1 MFATALIMDVDY
13 KKSGNFSGVR
23 MKRENAYL
31 SDKQVAVL
39 KDKLLSEKERISNK
53 KMEQEQYQLDRNEL
67 SDPLDEASVNT
78 QTSHDIRFINR
89 ENFYLKKINK
99 SLDAMTRG
107 TYGLCEECDGE
118 IGFERLNARLTAEMC
133 IACKEEAEMLENN
146 NFFDK
151 KSKSLGRALHD
162 TIR

>member
-1 MFATALIMDVDY
+1 
-13 KKSGNFSGVR
+13 

-31 SDKQVAVL
+31 NEKQIAIL
-39 KDKLLSEKERISNK
+39 KDKLLAEKERISNK
-53 KMEQEQYQLDRNEL
+53 KLEQEKYQLDKNEL

-89 ENFYLKKINK
+89 ENFFLKKVNK
-99 SLDAMTRG
+99 SLDAISRG

-118 IGFERLNARLTAEMC
+118 IGFERLNARLTAELC
-133 IACKEEAEMLENN
+133 IICKEEAEAAENN

-162 TIR
+162 TVR

>member
-1 MFATALIMDVDY
+1 MTVKI
-13 KKSGNFSGVR
+13 
-23 MKRENAYL
+23 KRENSYL
-31 SDKQVAVL
+31 TDKQMAVL

-53 KMEQEQYQLDRNEL
+53 KSEQEQYQLDKNEL

-99 SLDAMTRG
+99 SLEAITRG
-107 TYGLCEECDGE
+107 TYGLCDECDSE
-118 IGFERLNARLTAEMC
+118 IGYERLNARLTAELC
-133 IACKEEAEMLENN
+133 IACKEEAEHLENN

>member
-1 MFATALIMDVDY
+1 MFATALIRNGM
-13 KKSGNFSGVR
+13 SQFFSGVK

-31 SDKQVAVL
+31 SDKQVEIL
-39 KDKLLSEKERISNK
+39 KEKLLAEKERISNK
-53 KMEQEQYQLDRNEL
+53 KLEQESYQLDRNEL
-67 SDPLDEASVNT
+67 ADPLDEASINQ
-78 QTSHDIRFINR
+78 QTSQDIRFINR

-99 SLDAMTRG
+99 SLSAINKG
-107 TYGLCEECDGE
+107 TYGLCEECDAE
-118 IGFERLNARLTAEMC
+118 IGFDRLNARLTAELC
-133 IACKEEAEMLENN
+133 IACKEEAEMAENN

>member
-1 MFATALIMDVDY
+1 MTV
-13 KKSGNFSGVR
+13 KT
-23 MKRENAYL
+23 KRENAYL
-31 SDKQVAVL
+31 TEKQIAVL
-39 KDKLLSEKERISNK
+39 KDKLLAEKERISNK
-53 KMEQEQYQLDRNEL
+53 KLEQEKYQLDKNEL

-107 TYGLCEECDGE
+107 TYGLCDECDAE
-118 IGFERLNARLTAEMC
+118 IGYERLVARLTAELC
-133 IACKEEAEMLENN
+133 IACKEEAEHLENN

>member
-1 MFATALIMDVDY
+1 
-13 KKSGNFSGVR
+13 

-31 SDKQVAVL
+31 NNKQIAVL

-53 KMEQEQYQLDRNEL
+53 KLEQEKYQLDKNEL

-99 SLDAMTRG
+99 SLEAITRG
-107 TYGLCEECDGE
+107 TYGLCDECDAE
-118 IGFERLNARLTAEMC
+118 IGYERLNARLTAELC
-133 IACKEEAEMLENN
+133 IGCKEEAEHLENN
-146 NFFDK
+146 NFYDK

>member
-1 MFATALIMDVDY
+1 
-13 KKSGNFSGVR
+13 
-23 MKRENAYL
+23 
-31 SDKQVAVL
+31 
-39 KDKLLSEKERISNK
+39 
-53 KMEQEQYQLDRNEL
+53 L

-99 SLDAMTRG
+99 SLDAMSRG
-107 TYGLCEECDGE
+107 TYGLCEECDAE

-133 IACKEEAEMLENN
+133 IVCKEEAENAENN

-162 TIR
+162 TTR

>member
-1 MFATALIMDVDY
+1 
-13 KKSGNFSGVR
+13 

-31 SDKQVAVL
+31 NNKQLAVL

-53 KMEQEQYQLDRNEL
+53 KLEQEKYQLDKNEL

-99 SLDAMTRG
+99 SLDAITRG
-107 TYGLCEECDGE
+107 TYGLCDECDAE
-118 IGFERLNARLTAEMC
+118 IGYDRLNARLTAELC
-133 IACKEEAEMLENN
+133 IACKEEAEHQENN
-146 NFFDK
+146 NFYDK

-162 TIR
+162 TLR

>member
-1 MFATALIMDVDY
+1 
-13 KKSGNFSGVR
+13 

-31 SDKQVAVL
+31 SDKQIAVL
-39 KDKLLSEKERISNK
+39 KDKLLSEKERITNK
-53 KMEQEQYQLDRNEL
+53 KLEQEQYQLDRNEL

-99 SLDAMTRG
+99 SLEAMARG
-107 TYGLCEECDGE
+107 TYGLCEECDAE

-133 IACKEEAEMLENN
+133 IVCKEEAENAENN

-162 TIR
+162 TTR

>member
-1 MFATALIMDVDY
+1 
-13 KKSGNFSGVR
+13 

-31 SDKQVAVL
+31 SEKQITIL
-39 KDKLLSEKERISNK
+39 KEKLLAEKERITNK
-53 KMEQEQYQLDRNEL
+53 KMEEEQYQLDRNEL

-99 SLDAMTRG
+99 TLDAILRG

-133 IACKEEAEMLENN
+133 ITCKEEAELAENS

-162 TIR
+162 VIR

>member
-1 MFATALIMDVDY
+1 
-13 KKSGNFSGVR
+13 

-31 SDKQVAVL
+31 TDKQISIL
-39 KDKLLSEKERISNK
+39 KDQLLSEKERITNK
-53 KMEQEQYQLDRNEL
+53 KQDQDNYQLDKNEL

-99 SLDAMTRG
+99 SLIAMGRG
-107 TYGLCEECDGE
+107 TYGLCDECDAE
-118 IGFERLNARLTAEMC
+118 ISFERLNARLTADLC
-133 IACKEEAEMLENN
+133 IACKEEAEHAENN
-146 NFFDK
+146 NFYDK

-162 TIR
+162 ISR

>member
-1 MFATALIMDVDY
+1 
-13 KKSGNFSGVR
+13 

-31 SDKQVAVL
+31 SDKQIAIL
-39 KDKLLSEKERISNK
+39 KDKLLAEKERISNK
-53 KMEQEQYQLDRNEL
+53 KLEQDNYSLDKNEL

-89 ENFYLKKINK
+89 ENFFLKKVNK
-99 SLDAMTRG
+99 SLEAINRG
-107 TYGLCEECDGE
+107 TYGLCEECDAE
-118 IGFERLNARLTAEMC
+118 IGFERLSARLTAELC
-133 IACKEEAEMLENN
+133 IACKEEAEMAENN

-162 TIR
+162 NVR

>member
-1 MFATALIMDVDY
+1 
-13 KKSGNFSGVR
+13 

-31 SDKQVAVL
+31 SDKQIETL
-39 KDKLLSEKERISNK
+39 KEKLLSEKERITNK
-53 KMEQEQYQLDRNEL
+53 KLEQESYQLDKNEL
-67 SDPLDEASVNT
+67 ADPLDEASINT

-99 SLDAMTRG
+99 SLEAVSKG
-107 TYGLCEECDGE
+107 TYGLCEECDAE
-118 IGFERLNARLTAEMC
+118 IGFERLNARLTAELC

-162 TIR
+162 TVR

>member
-1 MFATALIMDVDY
+1 
-13 KKSGNFSGVR
+13 

-31 SDKQVAVL
+31 SDKQIVIL

-53 KMEQEQYQLDRNEL
+53 KTEEEQYQLDRNEL

-89 ENFYLKKINK
+89 ENFLLKKINK
-99 SLDAMTRG
+99 SLEAVVRG
-107 TYGLCEECDGE
+107 TYGLCADCDAE
-118 IGFERLNARLTAEMC
+118 IGFERLNARLTADMC
-133 IACKEEAEMLENN
+133 IVCKEEAEMLEKN

-162 TIR
+162 TTR

>member
-1 MFATALIMDVDY
+1 
-13 KKSGNFSGVR
+13 

-31 SDKQVAVL
+31 SDKQVAIL
-39 KDKLLSEKERISNK
+39 KDKLLSEKERIANK
-53 KMEQEQYQLDRNEL
+53 KLEQESYQLDRNEL

-99 SLDAMTRG
+99 SLDAMNRG
-107 TYGLCEECDGE
+107 TYGLCEECDAE
-118 IGFERLNARLTAEMC
+118 IGFERLNARLTAELC
-133 IACKEEAEMLENN
+133 IACKEEAEMAENN

-162 TIR
+162 TTR

>member
-1 MFATALIMDVDY
+1 
-13 KKSGNFSGVR
+13 

-31 SDKQVAVL
+31 TEKQIAIL
-39 KDKLLSEKERISNK
+39 KDKLLAEKERISNK
-53 KMEQEQYQLDRNEL
+53 KLEQEKYQLDKNEL

-89 ENFYLKKINK
+89 ENFFLKKVNK
-99 SLDAMTRG
+99 SLEAINRG
-107 TYGLCEECDGE
+107 TYGLCEECDAE
-118 IGFERLNARLTAEMC
+118 IGFERLNARLTAELC
-133 IACKEEAEMLENN
+133 IVCKEEAEQAENN

>member
-1 MFATALIMDVDY
+1 
-13 KKSGNFSGVR
+13 

-31 SDKQVAVL
+31 SDKQIAIL
-39 KDKLLSEKERISNK
+39 KDQLLAEKERISNK
-53 KMEQEQYQLDRNEL
+53 KLEQDNYSLDKNEL

-89 ENFYLKKINK
+89 ENFFLKKVSK
-99 SLDAMTRG
+99 SLDAINRG

-118 IGFERLNARLTAEMC
+118 IGFERLSARLTAELC
-133 IACKEEAEMLENN
+133 IACKEEAEMAENN
-146 NFFDK
+146 NYFEK

-162 TIR
+162 TVR

>member
-1 MFATALIMDVDY
+1 
-13 KKSGNFSGVR
+13 
-23 MKRENAYL
+23 MKRENSYL
-31 SDKQVAVL
+31 TDKQIAIL
-39 KDKLLSEKERISNK
+39 KDKLLADKERIANK
-53 KMEQEQYQLDRNEL
+53 KLEHEKYQLDRNEL

-99 SLDAMTRG
+99 SLDAINRG
-107 TYGLCEECDGE
+107 TYGLCEECDAE
-118 IGFERLNARLTAEMC
+118 IGFERLSARLTAEMC
-133 IACKEEAEMLENN
+133 IACKEEAEMAENN

-162 TIR
+162 TTR